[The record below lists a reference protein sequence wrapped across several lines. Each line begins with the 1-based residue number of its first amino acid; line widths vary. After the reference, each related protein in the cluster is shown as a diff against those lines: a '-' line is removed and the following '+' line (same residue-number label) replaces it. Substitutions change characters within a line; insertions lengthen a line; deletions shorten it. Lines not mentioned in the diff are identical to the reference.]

1 MIIDLDKFIA
11 RERPYWEG
19 LESRLKTLEA
29 DPDRRM
35 PFEEVKQFHYLYR
48 RTASGLAQIATY
60 ATDPQIRVYLENIV
74 GRAYSEIYTIRD
86 KTPRFRPLRWL
97 WGTFPQTFRRHLALF
112 LLSAAILFSGGVF
125 GALAVALDSE
135 AKPVLMPFSHLAG
148 DPSERVA
155 REEQAD
161 GHKQLDGHMAQ
172 FSSSLMTH
180 NTKVAIFAM
189 ALGMTWG
196 IGTVLLVFYNGAI
209 LGAVMLDYVLAGE
222 NLFLAGWLL
231 PHGAFEIPAILIGS
245 QAGLVLAS
253 AMIGRGRPISMR
265 ARLKSVRSDL
275 VTLIGGGGLMLVWA
289 GLVEAFFSQ
298 YHAPVLP
305 YELKIGFGILELLL
319 LALFLGLAGRS
330 TAWWQRL
337 IRRQPKKVVR

>member
-1 MIIDLDKFIA
+1 MIIDLDKFIS
-11 RERPYWEG
+11 RERPYWHR
-19 LESRLKTLEA
+19 LESQLKKLEA
-29 DPDRRM
+29 DPEGRM

-60 ATDPQIRVYLENIV
+60 ATDPQLRIFLENIV
-74 GRAYSEIYTIRD
+74 GRAYSEIYTIHDR
-86 KTPRFRPLRWL
+86 TPRFRPLRWV
-97 WGTFPQTFRRHLALF
+97 WATFPQTFRRHLALF
-112 LLSAAILFSGGVF
+112 LLSAAILLAGSVF

-135 AKPVLMPFSHLAG
+135 AKPVLMPFSHLEG

-161 GHKQLDGHMAQ
+161 GHQRLDGHMAQ
-172 FSSSLMTH
+172 FSSYLMTH
-180 NTKVAIFAM
+180 NTKVAILAM
-189 ALGMTWG
+189 ALGMSWG

-209 LGAVMLDYVLAGE
+209 LGAVVLDYVLAGE
-222 NLFLAGWLL
+222 RFFLVGWLL

-245 QAGLVLAS
+245 QAGLLLAS
-253 AMIGRGRPISMR
+253 AMVGRGRPISMR
-265 ARLKSVRSDL
+265 ARLKTIRGDL

-319 LALFLGLAGRS
+319 LALFLALAGRS
-330 TAWWQRL
+330 TAWWQRVT
-337 IRRQPKKVVR
+337 RRNLKKAV

>member
-1 MIIDLDKFIA
+1 MIIDLDKFIT
-11 RERPYWEG
+11 RERPYWER
-19 LESRLKTLEA
+19 LESRLKKLEV
-29 DPDRRM
+29 DPEGRI

-60 ATDPQIRVYLENIV
+60 ATDPQIRGYLENIV

-86 KTPRFRPLRWL
+86 KTPRFHPLRWL

-112 LLSAAILFSGGVF
+112 LLSAAILLAGGVF

-155 REEQAD
+155 REERAD
-161 GHKQLDGHMAQ
+161 GHERLEGHMAQ
-172 FSSSLMTH
+172 FSSHLMTH

-189 ALGMTWG
+189 ALGMSWG
-196 IGTVLLVFYNGAI
+196 IGTVLLVFYNGAM
-209 LGAVMLDYVLAGE
+209 LGAVILDYILAGE
-222 NLFLAGWLL
+222 SLFLTGWLL

-253 AMIGRGRPISMR
+253 ALIGRGQPISMR
-265 ARLKSVRSDL
+265 ARLKAVRSDL

-289 GLVEAFFSQ
+289 GLIEAFFSQ

-319 LALFLGLAGRS
+319 LALFLVLAGHS
-330 TAWWQRL
+330 TVWWQRVT
-337 IRRQPKKVVR
+337 RRHPKKVV